1 MRYRKPSPNSTPMME
16 ASMKA
21 DELWD
26 KYAYRSD
33 SPPHITYTQF
43 LAALAEYGQAVRDR
57 DAEICK
63 GKIDPEWPNDDIS
76 NMASDCAAAI
86 SREPLP

>member
-1 MRYRKPSPNSTPMME
+1 MN
-16 ASMKA
+16 A
-21 DELWD
+21 DELWE
-26 KYAYRSD
+26 KYS
-33 SPPHITYTQF
+33 SPHLKFMSKRDF
-43 LAALAEYGQAVRDR
+43 LAALAEYGQFIRDG